1 MSRRYSADSWA
12 TSLALSES
20 AQTSFTALM
29 AVAKRTAPELAVESA
44 LRLSGCKFVSSRGK
58 RLIHGADYIVHE
70 LKAMIWV
77 DGCYWHACEF
87 GGPES
92 VRGTSAV
99 VIRERDRRNR
109 DEAQLAGWNTLR
121 IWECNPIAPVVTS
134 FIGGIRRSSGNK
146 L

>member
-1 MSRRYSADSWA
+1 
-12 TSLALSES
+12 
-20 AQTSFTALM
+20 M

-44 LRLSGCKFVSSRGK
+44 LRLSGCKFVSSKGK
-58 RLIHGADYIVHE
+58 RLMHGADYIVHD

-92 VRGTSAV
+92 VRGTSAA

-109 DEAQLAGWNTLR
+109 DEAQVAGWNTLR
-121 IWECNPIAPVVTS
+121 IWECNPIAQVVTS
-134 FIGGIRRSSGNK
+134 FIGGIRRSSGHK